1 MTSDLFN
8 DIDLSPALKALF
20 RLELAEGDL
29 GRAYWSQI
37 SELIKESASFRQR
50 ALVAEDQLRRIQLR
64 GRRSNITGV
73 SRKEIARIS
82 TEYPC
87 DVARMQKVLLL
98 AGKEYSID
106 DVIRAW
112 IEYSERTKIVWESL
126 PASDDE
132 LLLKLLSSIAP

>member
-1 MTSDLFN
+1 MTSDRFN
-8 DIDLSPALKALF
+8 DIDLSPALEALF

-29 GRAYWSQI
+29 GRAYWHQI

-50 ALVAEDQLRRIQLR
+50 ALVAEDRLRRIQVK
-64 GRRSNITGV
+64 GRRTNITGV
-73 SRKEIARIS
+73 SKKEIRRIS
-82 TEYPC
+82 IEYPC

-98 AGKEYSID
+98 AGKEYEID

-112 IEYSERTKIVWESL
+112 FDYSEQTKKVWESL
-126 PASDDE
+126 PKGDDE